1 MGVIALKESTCRSI
15 LLFVFSS
22 STSTSTKKKKKK
34 KKKQNTHLLD
44 GLTPEAWGSAAWR
57 SRVCYV
63 PQSRLRLPGSPA
75 DLFAEASKFAAQVD
89 RRGISSSS
97 SPPPPLSS
105 FSSSTPLLDSVA
117 SSLLLDPQLMHRP
130 WETLSGGQ
138 AARAALA
145 VAMALDPPFLLVD
158 EPTAALDAAA
168 AAAVEGALAA
178 CGSAVLWVTHDEGQP
193 GRVGGRV
200 YDLVP
205 GVVVASQG
213 GGGGA
218 ERRGGGGGGGGGEG
232 GEGGR
237 GEGGRGEGN
246 EGGRE
251 NDDGDDDD
259 NGNDNNINSTP
270 PVVVISPGKLVG
282 GDWVGPKRGRE

>member
-1 MGVIALKESTCRSI
+1 M
-15 LLFVFSS
+15 
-22 STSTSTKKKKKK
+22 
-34 KKKQNTHLLD
+34 QNTLLLD
-44 GLTPEAWGSAAWR
+44 GVTPEAWGSAAWR

-89 RRGISSSS
+89 RRGGIPSPSSSS
-97 SPPPPLSS
+97 S
-105 FSSSTPLLDSVA
+105 SSSSSILDSVA
-117 SSLLLDPQLMHRP
+117 ASLLLDPQLMHRP

-168 AAAVEGALAA
+168 AAAVEGALAG
-178 CGSAVLWVTHDEGQP
+178 CGSGVLWVTHDEGQP

-205 GVVVASQG
+205 GVVR

-218 ERRGGGGGGGGGEG
+218 ERRGGAGGEGREGGGGEG
-232 GEGGR
+232 
-237 GEGGRGEGN
+237 
-246 EGGRE
+246 
-251 NDDGDDDD
+251 DGSDN
-259 NGNDNNINSTP
+259 NGNDNA
-270 PVVVISPGKLVG
+270 PVVAISPGKLVG